1 MVTLKIRL
9 NINEVC
15 VFSGDLQNGEL
26 GLGAVPGREQDF
38 RQGLAQAVQYAKALD
53 CKRYFYFV
61 RYMICENIFW
71 VTRCIPFAF

>member
-9 NINEVC
+9 NINEEC
-15 VFSGDLQNGEL
+15 FFSGDVQNGEL

-53 CKRYFYFV
+53 CKR
-61 RYMICENIFW
+61 
-71 VTRCIPFAF
+71 